1 MKILAIPT
9 FALLIVSLS
18 AASLAQASP
27 RWVEM
32 EFRAGGKII
41 LDHQP
46 TSVRTDLVEKLQR
59 LAMQSPRPRLRLIPS
74 KSANYDD
81 VAKAL
86 ALVQKAG
93 LEINMSGIDKER

>member
-1 MKILAIPT
+1 MKILAILT
-9 FALLIVSLS
+9 FAFLIVSLS

-46 TSVRTDLVEKLQR
+46 TSVRTDLVEKLQL
-59 LAMQSPRPRLRLIPS
+59 LAMQSPRLRLIPS